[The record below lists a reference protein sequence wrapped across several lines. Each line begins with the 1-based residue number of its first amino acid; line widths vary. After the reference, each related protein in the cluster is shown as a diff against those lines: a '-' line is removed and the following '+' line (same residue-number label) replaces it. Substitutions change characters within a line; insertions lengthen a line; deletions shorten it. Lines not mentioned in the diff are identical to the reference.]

1 MEPSIVL
8 PASVIAAVVIARE
21 VTQILKK
28 IAEHFEKNA
37 GDLAMQSFWKRIAHG
52 RGPQIISVL
61 TSVSALLASIATF
74 SDGGIN
80 ASEISDILSLIGV
93 SIPAAI
99 IPSALHWAGRKSKF
113 AWYSKE

>member
-37 GDLAMQSFWKRIAHG
+37 GDLAMQSFWRRIAHG

-61 TSVSALLASIATF
+61 TSLAALLASLALF
-74 SDGGIN
+74 SEGGLT
-80 ASEISDILSLIGV
+80 AVEISELLTAIGIAV
-93 SIPAAI
+93 PSPI
-99 IPSALHWAGRKSKF
+99 ISYWMSRSSKF